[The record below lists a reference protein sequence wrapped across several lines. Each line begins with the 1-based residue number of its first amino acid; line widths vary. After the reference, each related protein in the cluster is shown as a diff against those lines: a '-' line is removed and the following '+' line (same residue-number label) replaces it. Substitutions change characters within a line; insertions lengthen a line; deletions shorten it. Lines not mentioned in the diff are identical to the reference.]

1 MMTKP
6 TIVERA
12 DQPYV
17 AIKANVTM
25 AAIGEVLPPLHGEV
39 FGWLGS
45 RGIEPAGAPFW
56 KYNLIDMEREL
67 EVEVGVPVATKVDGD
82 DRVLAGV
89 LPGGKYASLEHTGH
103 PMALIDAT
111 RALLEWA
118 DKEGLTWDT
127 VDSPEG
133 QRWAARLEV
142 YETDPDDEP
151 DMDKWVTQL
160 AFRLAD

>member
-1 MMTKP
+1 MTEPK
-6 TIVERA
+6 IIERT

-17 AIKANVTM
+17 AIRANVTM
-25 AAIGEVLPPLHGEV
+25 AKLGETLPPLHGEV

-56 KYNLIDMEREL
+56 KYNVIDMEREL
-67 EVEVGVPVATKVDGD
+67 EVEVGVPVAGQADGD

-89 LPGGKYASLEHTGH
+89 LPAGRYASLMHTGH
-103 PMALIDAT
+103 PSTLIDAT

-118 DKEGLTWDT
+118 AKEGLAWDV
-127 VDSPEG
+127 VDTPDG
-133 QRWAARLEV
+133 QRWTARLEV
-142 YETDPDDEP
+142 YETDPDEQP
-151 DMDKWVTQL
+151 DMNKWVTEL

>member
-1 MMTKP
+1 MP
-6 TIVERA
+6 TEPKIIERA
-12 DQPYV
+12 DQAYV

-56 KYNLIDMEREL
+56 KYNVVDMEREL
-67 EVEVGVPVATKVDGD
+67 EIEVGVPVAAKVDGD
-82 DRVLAGV
+82 DRVLSGV
-89 LPGGKYASLEHTGH
+89 LPGGRYASLVHTGH
-103 PMALIDAT
+103 PMTLIDAT
-111 RALLEWA
+111 RDLLEWA
-118 DKEGLTWDT
+118 DKEGLGWDR
-127 VDSPEG
+127 VDTQDGE
-133 QRWAARLEV
+133 RWTARLEV

-151 DMDKWVTQL
+151 DMNKWVTQL

>member
-1 MMTKP
+1 MTEPK
-6 TIVERA
+6 IIERA

-17 AIKANVTM
+17 AIRANVTM
-25 AAIGEVLPPLHGEV
+25 AKLGETLPPLHGEV

-56 KYNLIDMEREL
+56 KYNVIDMEREL
-67 EVEVGVPVATKVDGD
+67 EVEVGVPVAGQADGD

-89 LPGGKYASLEHTGH
+89 LPAGRYASLMHTGH
-103 PMALIDAT
+103 PSTLIDAT

-118 DKEGLTWDT
+118 AKEGLAWDV
-127 VDSPEG
+127 VDTPDG
-133 QRWAARLEV
+133 QRWTARLEV
-142 YETDPDDEP
+142 YETDPDEQP
-151 DMDKWVTQL
+151 DMNKWVTEL

>member
-1 MMTKP
+1 MTEPK
-6 TIVERA
+6 IIERT

-17 AIKANVTM
+17 AIRANVTM
-25 AAIGEVLPPLHGEV
+25 AKLGETLPPLHGEV

-56 KYNLIDMEREL
+56 KYNVIDMEREL
-67 EVEVGVPVATKVDGD
+67 EVEVGVPVAGQADGD

-89 LPGGKYASLEHTGH
+89 LPAGRYASLMHTGH
-103 PMALIDAT
+103 PSTLIDAT

-118 DKEGLTWDT
+118 ATEGLAWDV
-127 VDSPEG
+127 VDTPDG
-133 QRWAARLEV
+133 QRWTARLEV
-142 YETDPDDEP
+142 YETDPDEQP
-151 DMDKWVTQL
+151 DMNKWVTEL